1 MKYSLAAL
9 GLSAA
14 LVAAGPVLAQQ
25 TYQHQTRPQPTH
37 PQQAAVQVG
46 VSPQAF
52 LKGAIQGDLAEMQ
65 LGRLAQQKA
74 GNNKQLQQFG
84 EMLQNDHAANKRKAQ
99 AVAKEMGVAVPGSPN
114 AEQQHTYQQLSQLEG
129 PEFERQF
136 ASHMVA
142 DHQRDVAKFTIESK
156 SSNPQIAQFAQGTLP
171 VLKKHLQHAEALEKS
186 TGSSKP

>member
-1 MKYSLAAL
+1 MKYTLAAL
-9 GLSAA
+9 GLSTA

-25 TYQHQTRPQPTH
+25 TRPQQTH
-37 PQQAAVQVG
+37 PQQAAVQAG

-84 EMLQNDHAANKRKAQ
+84 EMLENDHAANKQKAQ
-99 AVAKEMGVAVPGSPN
+99 AVAKQLDVAVPGSPN

-156 SSNPQIAQFAQGTLP
+156 SSNPQIAQFAQATLP
-171 VLKKHLQHAEALEKS
+171 VLKKHLQRAEALEKS